1 MGPDT
6 SKWRNQDSYD
16 FYDELSVEGI
26 AWECLRRDLDYQARF
41 ADIVTKRAESAPF
54 EEEAQHRWGLRFSG
68 RPEAFHPRSA
78 RNLVASRQSGHRAS
92 GRGPWFPAA
101 LAAAHYA

>member
-26 AWECLRRDLDYQARF
+26 AWECLRRDLGYQASF
-41 ADIVTKRAESAPF
+41 ADIVTQKAVRAPF

-68 RPEAFHPRSA
+68 RPEALHPRSA
-78 RNLVASRQSGHRAS
+78 RNLVASRQSGHRVS
-92 GRGPWFPAA
+92 GRGTGFPTA
-101 LAAAHYA
+101 LAAAHCA

>member
-41 ADIVTKRAESAPF
+41 ADIVTQKAERAPF

-68 RPEAFHPRSA
+68 RPKALHPRSA
-78 RNLVASRQSGHRAS
+78 GNLVTSRQSGHRAF
-92 GRGPWFPAA
+92 GRSTRFSAS
-101 LAAAHYA
+101 LAAAHCA

>member
-6 SKWRNQDSYD
+6 SKWRDQDTYD

-26 AWECLRRDLDYQARF
+26 AWECLRRDLDYQASF
-41 ADIVTKRAESAPF
+41 ADIVTKRAERAPF

-68 RPEAFHPRSA
+68 RPGALHSRSTGD
-78 RNLVASRQSGHRAS
+78 LVTARQSGHRACR
-92 GRGPWFPAA
+92 RGPRLPAT
-101 LAAAHYA
+101 LAAAHCA

>member
-68 RPEAFHPRSA
+68 RPKALHPRPA
-78 RNLVASRQSGHRAS
+78 RDLVTSRQSGHRAY
-92 GRGPWFPAA
+92 RKGPRFQAA
-101 LAAAHYA
+101 LAAVHCA

>member
-6 SKWRNQDSYD
+6 SKWRNQDAYD

-41 ADIVTKRAESAPF
+41 ADIVTQKAERAPF

-68 RPEAFHPRSA
+68 RPKALHPRPA
-78 RNLVASRQSGHRAS
+78 GDLVTARQSGHRAS
-92 GRGPWFPAA
+92 GRGTRFPAA
-101 LAAAHYA
+101 LAAAHPA

>member
-6 SKWRNQDSYD
+6 SNWRNQDSYD

-41 ADIVTKRAESAPF
+41 ADIVTQKAVRAPF

-68 RPEAFHPRSA
+68 RSKALHSRPACD
-78 RNLVASRQSGHRAS
+78 LVTARQSGHRAS
-92 GRGPWFPAA
+92 GRGTRFPAA
-101 LAAAHYA
+101 LAPAHPA

>member
-41 ADIVTKRAESAPF
+41 ADIVTQKAESAPF

-68 RPEAFHPRSA
+68 RPKALHPRPA
-78 RNLVASRQSGHRAS
+78 GDLVASRQSGHRAS
-92 GRGPWFPAA
+92 GRGTRFPTA
-101 LAAAHYA
+101 LAAAHCA

>member
-16 FYDELSVEGI
+16 IYDELSVEGI

-41 ADIVTKRAESAPF
+41 ADIVAQKAERAPL

-68 RPEAFHPRSA
+68 RPKALHSRPAGDMVSA
-78 RNLVASRQSGHRAS
+78 RQSGHRAY
-92 GRGPWFPAA
+92 GRGPRLPAA
-101 LAAAHYA
+101 FAAVHCA

>member
-16 FYDELSVEGI
+16 FYDELSAEGI
-26 AWECLRRDLDYQARF
+26 AWECLRRDPDYQALF
-41 ADIVTKRAESAPF
+41 ADIVTQKAGRAPF

-68 RPEAFHPRSA
+68 RPEALHSGPA
-78 RNLVASRQSGHRAS
+78 RNLVTSRQSGHRAF
-92 GRGPWFPAA
+92 GQCARFPAT
-101 LAAAHYA
+101 LSAAHCA

>member
-41 ADIVTKRAESAPF
+41 TEFVTQRAERAPF

-68 RPEAFHPRSA
+68 RPEALHLRSA
-78 RNLVASRQSGHRAS
+78 GDLVASRQSGHRAS
-92 GRGPWFPAA
+92 GRGTRFPTA
-101 LAAAHYA
+101 LAAAHCA

>member
-26 AWECLRRDLDYQARF
+26 AWECLRRDLDYQAHF
-41 ADIVTKRAESAPF
+41 ADIVTQKAERAPF

-68 RPEAFHPRSA
+68 RPEALHPRPA
-78 RNLVASRQSGHRAS
+78 GDLVTARQSGHSACR
-92 GRGPWFPAA
+92 RGPRLPAA
-101 LAAAHYA
+101 LAVAHCT

>member
-26 AWECLRRDLDYQARF
+26 AWECLRRDLDYQAHF
-41 ADIVTKRAESAPF
+41 ADIVTQKAVRAPF

-68 RPEAFHPRSA
+68 GPKAFHPGPA
-78 RNLVASRQSGHRAS
+78 RNLVTSRQSGHRAS
-92 GRGPWFPAA
+92 GRGTRLPAV
-101 LAAAHYA
+101 LAAAHCA

>member
-26 AWECLRRDLDYQARF
+26 AWECLRRDLGYQASF
-41 ADIVTKRAESAPF
+41 ADIVTQRAERAPF

-68 RPEAFHPRSA
+68 RPKALNSQSA
-78 RNLVASRQSGHRAS
+78 RNLVTSRQSGHRAS
-92 GRGPWFPAA
+92 GRGPKFRAT
-101 LAAAHYA
+101 LAAVHCA

>member
-6 SKWRNQDSYD
+6 SKWRNQNSYD
-16 FYDELSVEGI
+16 FYDALSVEGI

-41 ADIVTKRAESAPF
+41 ADIMTQKAESAPF

-68 RPEAFHPRSA
+68 RPEALHPRPA
-78 RNLVASRQSGHRAS
+78 GDLVTARQSGHRT
-92 GRGPWFPAA
+92 GRGGPCLQAA
-101 LAAAHYA
+101 LAAVHCA

>member
-6 SKWRNQDSYD
+6 SKWRNKDSYD

-41 ADIVTKRAESAPF
+41 ADIVTQKAERTPF

-68 RPEAFHPRSA
+68 RPKALHSRPTGD
-78 RNLVASRQSGHRAS
+78 LVTARQSGHRTCRQGA
-92 GRGPWFPAA
+92 RFPAA
-101 LAAAHYA
+101 LAAGHCA

>member
-6 SKWRNQDSYD
+6 SNWRNQDSYD

-41 ADIVTKRAESAPF
+41 ADIVTQRAERAPF

-68 RPEAFHPRSA
+68 RPKALHSRSG
-78 RNLVASRQSGHRAS
+78 RDLVTARQSGHHAY
-92 GRGPWFPAA
+92 GRGPRLPAT
-101 LAAAHYA
+101 LAAAHCA

>member
-6 SKWRNQDSYD
+6 SKWRNEDSYD

-41 ADIVTKRAESAPF
+41 ADIVTQKAVRAPF

-68 RPEAFHPRSA
+68 RPKALQLGSA
-78 RNLVASRQSGHRAS
+78 GDMVAARQSGHRAS
-92 GRGPWFPAA
+92 GRGTQFQTV
-101 LAAAHYA
+101 LAAAH

>member
-41 ADIVTKRAESAPF
+41 ADIVTQKAERAPF

-68 RPEAFHPRSA
+68 RPKALNPRPA
-78 RNLVASRQSGHRAS
+78 GDLVTARQSGHRAY
-92 GRGPWFPAA
+92 GRGTRFQAV
-101 LAAAHYA
+101 LASTHCA